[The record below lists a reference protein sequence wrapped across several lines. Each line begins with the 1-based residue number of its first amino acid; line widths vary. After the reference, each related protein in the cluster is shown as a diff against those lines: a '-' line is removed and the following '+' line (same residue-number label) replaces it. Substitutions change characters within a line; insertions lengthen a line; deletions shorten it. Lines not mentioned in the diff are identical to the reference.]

1 MRPGRASPG
10 LPRPLVI
17 SFQWFAG
24 SPGFDTGNYGGWR
37 LELRAPVLEGG
48 GDKESFAFSGLALLA
63 WPPAAAAAPRG
74 AAGVDL
80 RLAGQAFSPHPAAP
94 AAPV

>member
-1 MRPGRASPG
+1 M
-10 LPRPLVI
+10 
-17 SFQWFAG
+17 
-24 SPGFDTGNYGGWR
+24 
-37 LELRAPVLEGG
+37 LEGG